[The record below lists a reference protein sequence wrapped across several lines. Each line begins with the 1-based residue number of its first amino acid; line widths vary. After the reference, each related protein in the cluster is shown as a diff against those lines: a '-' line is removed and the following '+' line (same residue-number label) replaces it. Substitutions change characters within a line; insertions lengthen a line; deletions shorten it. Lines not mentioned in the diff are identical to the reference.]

1 MKKNDVIEVEIVDN
15 GFKGEGIAKVDGFTI
30 FIPALIKGEK
40 AKVKILKVQK
50 EIAFAKIEEIITK
63 SKYRVEPDCPTY
75 EKCGG
80 CDLRHMTYLQTLRLK
95 KEALVN
101 TLRKELGDL
110 VDNIKINK
118 FVDMENPYY
127 YRNKLQFPVARDENG
142 QAMIGVYSERSH
154 RIIPTTDCKIQNE
167 LAQEIAQNIVKFM
180 NKNGITAYDEQ
191 SLDGIVRHIIIRTGY
206 STDEIMITLVV
217 NDFKVPNE
225 AELINYLTKKYRKI
239 KTIVKNLNNQNTNVI
254 LGDKNQVIYGDG
266 YIFDYLGEYKFKISP
281 MSFYQVNP
289 IQTERLYEVAVN
301 SAKLTGKE
309 NIFDL
314 YCGIGTIGLFASKK
328 AKMVYGIEVV
338 PDAIV
343 DAKRNAVINN
353 IKNVEFFVGEVET
366 ELPKLLKNEEITPD
380 VVFVDPPR
388 KGCAASVIKKLLE
401 VKPSKIIYISCNP
414 ATLARDLKL
423 LSESYDI
430 KEITPVDQFCYTH
443 HVESVSVL
451 KLRENSKCE

>member
-1 MKKNDVIEVEIVDN
+1 M
-15 GFKGEGIAKVDGFTI
+15 
-30 FIPALIKGEK
+30 
-40 AKVKILKVQK
+40 
-50 EIAFAKIEEIITK
+50 
-63 SKYRVEPDCPTY
+63 
-75 EKCGG
+75 
-80 CDLRHMTYLQTLRLK
+80 
-95 KEALVN
+95 
-101 TLRKELGDL
+101 
-110 VDNIKINK
+110 
-118 FVDMENPYY
+118 
-127 YRNKLQFPVARDENG
+127 
-142 QAMIGVYSERSH
+142 
-154 RIIPTTDCKIQNE
+154 
-167 LAQEIAQNIVKFM
+167 
-180 NKNGITAYDEQ
+180 
-191 SLDGIVRHIIIRTGY
+191 
-206 STDEIMITLVV
+206 
-217 NDFKVPNE
+217 
-225 AELINYLTKKYRKI
+225 
-239 KTIVKNLNNQNTNVI
+239 
-254 LGDKNQVIYGDG
+254 
-266 YIFDYLGEYKFKISP
+266 GEYKFKISP

-353 IKNVEFFVGEVET
+353 IKNVEFIAGEVET